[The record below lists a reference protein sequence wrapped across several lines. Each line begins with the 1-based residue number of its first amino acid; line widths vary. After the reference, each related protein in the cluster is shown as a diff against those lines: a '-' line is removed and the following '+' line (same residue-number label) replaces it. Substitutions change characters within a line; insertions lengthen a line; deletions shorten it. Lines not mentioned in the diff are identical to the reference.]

1 VRITGISAIE
11 VLERIEASRMYFGG
25 TKYMKIIECANRA
38 IVQGH
43 LKQASAILSSLPTD
57 EQLLS
62 QLMEKLKGKS
72 VCSTLE
78 RIQSGKSVGGYTV
91 MKGLSSLLTHI
102 VIEMEQGH
110 KEFQKLLPVVLHKL
124 NEAGFKVIS
133 EGR

>member
-1 VRITGISAIE
+1 MRMTGISAIE
-11 VLERIEASRMYFGG
+11 FLGRIQAAKTYFDGTQYQKIVESAQTAVDGG
-25 TKYMKIIECANRA
+25 HFKRA
-38 IVQGH
+38 VV
-43 LKQASAILSSLPTD
+43 ILSSLPTD

-78 RIQSGKSVGGYTV
+78 RIQSGKSVGGYTA